1 MAESDQ
7 TIWDYRYANSGQIDL
22 PLPTWLKKVEA
33 SLPHEGYALDIAAG
47 AGRLAIWLAGQGLDV
62 LAVDISPV
70 GLELA
75 RQGAMAKGLLIETLS
90 QDLESEPLPEG
101 PFDVITCFNYRQR
114 ELFPSIRERLKVGA
128 CLLVELATVSN
139 LEKHAH
145 PSLKH
150 LAAPNELLLDCAPL
164 EILYYMEGW
173 ADDRASA
180 CVLARKVS

>member
-1 MAESDQ
+1 MQ
-7 TIWDYRYANSGQIDL
+7 TPGRSTYPCPPGSKKSKPRC
-22 PLPTWLKKVEA
+22 PTRVT
-33 SLPHEGYALDIAAG
+33 PLDIAAG
-47 AGRLAIWLAGQGLDV
+47 AGRLTIWLAGQGLDV
-62 LAVDISPV
+62 LAVDISPG

-75 RQGAMAKGLLIETLS
+75 RQGAIAKGLLIETLS
-90 QDLESEPLPEG
+90 HDLESEPLPEG
-101 PFDVITCFNYRQR
+101 PFDVITCFNYHQR
-114 ELFPSIRERLKVGA
+114 ELFPSIRERLKVGG

-150 LAAPNELLLDCAPL
+150 LTAPNELLLDCAPL

-180 CVLARKVS
+180 RVLARKVS